1 MRRLSSLA
9 YPYSF
14 FEALRAEAP
23 DSVWTSI
30 VEWRGKTVAG
40 LVTLLFRDTVMP
52 YFIGTTNLAKKCSAA
67 NFIYLAVME
76 RAVAEGYRVF
86 DFGRSRRDNEGSYN
100 FKRFNGFEPQALG
113 YQQYVPEGATPPDLS
128 PSDAKYRFA
137 RQIWPKLPL
146 FVTRSVGAYLAKQIP
161 G

>member
-1 MRRLSSLA
+1 
-9 YPYSF
+9 
-14 FEALRAEAP
+14 
-23 DSVWTSI
+23 
-30 VEWRGKTVAG
+30 
-40 LVTLLFRDTVMP
+40 
-52 YFIGTTNLAKKCSAA
+52 
-67 NFIYLAVME
+67 
-76 RAVAEGYRVF
+76 VAEGYRVF

-100 FKRFNGFEPQALG
+100 FKRFNGFEPHALG

-137 RQIWPKLPL
+137 RQVWPKLPL